1 METAFLIPLIGRRL
15 VKLFP
20 TNDNLLSDLP
30 SLNRKKPSNS
40 MQVLLSL
47 PISRFTG
54 HAHTG
59 LYGNG
64 FIKQRW
70 LHPPLLSAQG
80 FVPVIN
86 SISINKIFVY
96 TLICLLVYIVLDY
109 FLINLIII
117 SFYDTLYTTPHHL
130 TEHDYRSYQYLVPYT
145 E

>member
-1 METAFLIPLIGRRL
+1 ME
-15 VKLFP
+15 
-20 TNDNLLSDLP
+20 NSLSDLP

-70 LHPPLLSAQG
+70 LHPPLVREYQQIYGGNEIIQKSS
-80 FVPVIN
+80 FVNRIHN
-86 SISINKIFVY
+86 Y
-96 TLICLLVYIVLDY
+96 
-109 FLINLIII
+109 LIINYFHI
-117 SFYDTLYTTPHHL
+117 SSQICIK
-130 TEHDYRSYQYLVPYT
+130 RSPLGQRKSGLI
-145 E
+145 

>member
-1 METAFLIPLIGRRL
+1 
-15 VKLFP
+15 
-20 TNDNLLSDLP
+20 
-30 SLNRKKPSNS
+30 

-86 SISINKIFVY
+86 GKAVSMDFDIEEKRVY
-96 TLICLLVYIVLDY
+96 WVDLKLKV
-109 FLINLIII
+109 N
-117 SFYDTLYTTPHHL
+117 H
-130 TEHDYRSYQYLVPYT
+130 
-145 E
+145 